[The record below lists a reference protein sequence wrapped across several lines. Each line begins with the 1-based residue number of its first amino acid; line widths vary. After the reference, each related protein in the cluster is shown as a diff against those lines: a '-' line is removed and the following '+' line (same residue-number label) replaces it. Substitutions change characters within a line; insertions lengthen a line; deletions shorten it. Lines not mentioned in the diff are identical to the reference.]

1 MQVNFFYK
9 CNICGSICNL
19 KYQLGFSKKHPIRY
33 KCSCGITIKGT
44 YQENLGISFENATSI
59 NECMPNFVVHS
70 SGEFLTPTLYE
81 VVKPEDII
89 RSTSFINAL
98 QSMDYEKFRKILEY
112 VINYRDYQNSIVH
125 AINELYEAKNFTIL
139 EKIIRQNY
147 DSDGN
152 VFPLNNQAD
161 YLRAVTMINQFQFL
175 PYNNVTSKV
184 TNNFLQAFRKS
195 STECSKF
202 LNCISSL
209 NRLNEWKRKLH
220 QICTQ
225 IYEKI
230 DLLIPVI
237 GIEFYHNKALAFN
250 SDLSITTT
258 SFEEIKQLYVDL
270 YELISSLLFLPIG
283 FDNILLRD
291 NFESMNTVPGIN
303 ITILSEV
310 LKMRNKGNI
319 IKLIDKS
326 APLESL
332 LCECLD
338 SHIRN
343 GIGHFS
349 YKSKEIANRH
359 GQIIRFYSIN
369 NSDDYVDFS
378 LIEICYDIWNMYKS
392 LGIFNELIHLVEIQL
407 LAKEKHIYPSFV
419 TDSSVKPKLI
429 NPHFNTKVYPNDL
442 CPCGSGL
449 KYKKCCK
456 KILYSIF

>member
-89 RSTSFINAL
+89 QSTSFINAL

-209 NRLNEWKRKLH
+209 NRLNEWKRKLY

-225 IYEKI
+225 IYDPETAM
-230 DLLIPVI
+230 
-237 GIEFYHNKALAFN
+237 FR
-250 SDLSITTT
+250 
-258 SFEEIKQLYVDL
+258 
-270 YELISSLLFLPIG
+270 ISSLL
-283 FDNILLRD
+283 N
-291 NFESMNTVPGIN
+291 MNSN
-303 ITILSEV
+303 
-310 LKMRNKGNI
+310 
-319 IKLIDKS
+319 
-326 APLESL
+326 
-332 LCECLD
+332 
-338 SHIRN
+338 
-343 GIGHFS
+343 
-349 YKSKEIANRH
+349 
-359 GQIIRFYSIN
+359 
-369 NSDDYVDFS
+369 
-378 LIEICYDIWNMYKS
+378 
-392 LGIFNELIHLVEIQL
+392 
-407 LAKEKHIYPSFV
+407 PS
-419 TDSSVKPKLI
+419 S
-429 NPHFNTKVYPNDL
+429 
-442 CPCGSGL
+442 
-449 KYKKCCK
+449 
-456 KILYSIF
+456 